1 MGLKLDANGVVSLPV
16 SSGDKQLVNILKSKR
31 REDIATDLLTHSPT
45 PLSISFLS
53 EKYFLSRS
61 SIVEDLN
68 KVESWLDC
76 FSLVMIGTSTDL
88 YPAGKQPK
96 LDIERLKSIKQR
108 LSIPL
113 VLLGGSGNKDAEVAE
128 SIQHGVGKSIFPAT

>member
-1 MGLKLDANGVVSLPV
+1 MIHPLCYLLF
-16 SSGDKQLVNILKSKR
+16 

-113 VLLGGSGNKDAEVAE
+113 VLHGGSGNKDAEVAE